1 MIKIFITILAVYLLY
16 YAGNILYDLFLK
28 KDTVLKDE
36 EGEEFALAAFAEV
49 NTNEIIEVNIDD
61 VEQLST
67 PTSFHKKSLS
77 FY

>member
-36 EGEEFALAAFAEV
+36 EGEELPS
-49 NTNEIIEVNIDD
+49 
-61 VEQLST
+61 QHL
-67 PTSFHKKSLS
+67 LR
-77 FY
+77 